1 MNGLQGRSHLH
12 SELERLNAG
21 AASLAL
27 AIREDVGE
35 VGA

>member
-1 MNGLQGRSHLH
+1 MNGLQSRLHLH
-12 SELERLNAG
+12 SELECLNPG